1 MRESATQEEMEDRNE
16 KGQHPPSDSERKGRR
31 KGQDKE
37 MVPSA
42 FLELRKDSRWEAA
55 HGALSR
61 ACAIFKE
68 TLQESCLGTSQ
79 VK

>member
-1 MRESATQEEMEDRNE
+1 MRASATQEEMEDRSA
-16 KGQHPPSDSERKGRR
+16 KGQHPPSDSWRKRRR
-31 KGQDKE
+31 KGQNKE

-42 FLELRKDSRWEAA
+42 FLELSKDSPWEEA

-68 TLQESCLGTSQ
+68 TLQASCLGTSQ